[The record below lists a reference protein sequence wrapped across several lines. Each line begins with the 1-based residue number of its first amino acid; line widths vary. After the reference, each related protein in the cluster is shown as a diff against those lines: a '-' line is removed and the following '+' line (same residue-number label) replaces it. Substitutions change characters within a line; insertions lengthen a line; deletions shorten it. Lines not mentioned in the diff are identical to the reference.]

1 MTPPVAL
8 TVAGSDPVAGAGIQA
23 DLKTFAAQGVYGTC
37 VLTAVTAQ
45 NGRGGYAV
53 QPVPARLVRAQL
65 DAVLDDLPVA
75 AVKVGM
81 LPDAEAAQALAAR
94 DLPPLVLDPV
104 LLSSTGF
111 RLGALSAVRM
121 MVPRATVVTPNLAE
135 ARALADAPG
144 ARPEEAAEGIGAPY
158 VVVTGAHGDGVDL
171 VWTPERTWYLR
182 APRIDT
188 ANTHGTGCTFSSAIA
203 ARLAYG
209 DGVPEAL
216 ERAKAYVTG
225 ALRGAAGWRLG
236 SGAGPLDHF
245 WFREAS

>member
-1 MTPPVAL
+1 VTPPVAL

-23 DLKTFAAQGVYGTC
+23 DLKTFAAQGVYGAS

-45 NGRGGYAV
+45 NGRGVYAV
-53 QPVPARLVRAQL
+53 EVLPARLVRAQL
-65 DAVLDDLPVA
+65 DAVLVDLPVA

-81 LPDAEAAQALAAR
+81 LPDPEVAQALAAR

-104 LLSSTGF
+104 LLSSTGS
-111 RLGALSAVRM
+111 RLGALAAVKLLL
-121 MVPRATVVTPNLAE
+121 PRAAVVTPNLAE
-135 ARALADAPG
+135 ARALAGDPDAG
-144 ARPEEAAEGIGAPY
+144 AEEAAELIGAPC
-158 VVVTGAHGDGVDL
+158 VVVTGAEGDGVDL
-171 VWTPERTWYLR
+171 VWTPDRTWYLR
-182 APRIDT
+182 EAPVDT

-209 DGVPEAL
+209 DSVPEAV

-225 ALRGAAGWRLG
+225 ALRAAAGWRLG

-245 WFREAS
+245 WCKEA